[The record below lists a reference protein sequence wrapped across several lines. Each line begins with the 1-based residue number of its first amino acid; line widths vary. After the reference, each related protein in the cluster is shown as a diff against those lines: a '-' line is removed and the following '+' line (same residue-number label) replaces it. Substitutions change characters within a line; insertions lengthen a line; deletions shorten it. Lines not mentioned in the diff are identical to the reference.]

1 MPASAPAH
9 LRADA
14 RRNRE
19 QVLAAARLMFAER
32 GADIPME
39 DIGRAAGVGKGTLYR
54 HFPTR
59 DHLCAAVSGERFAA
73 LEERAAALA
82 SSDDPWA
89 ALVAWLAEYDVTA
102 HRYRGLSAHVAD
114 GLTDDGSVIAQ
125 ASHPMRAQAEVLLTR
140 AQEHGDVAP
149 EVRIVPLLTMVSGL
163 PDGLRGGDGASEL
176 LPIVVR
182 GIRAPA
188 EDGDSLI
195 RQNGRFRYH
204 H

>member
-1 MPASAPAH
+1 MSAAPDAH

-19 QVLAAARLMFAER
+19 QVLAAARVIFAER
-32 GADIPME
+32 GADVPME

-59 DHLCAAVSGERFAA
+59 EHLCAAVSGERFDA

-82 SSDDPWA
+82 ESDDPWI
-89 ALVAWLAEYDVTA
+89 ALVDWLAEYDVTA
-102 HRYRGLSAHVAD
+102 HRYRGLGAREAD
-114 GLTDDGSVIAQ
+114 ALGDDGSAIAV
-125 ASHPMRAQAEVLLTR
+125 ASHPMREQAEVLLAR
-140 AQEHGDVAP
+140 AQAEGVVAP

-182 GIRAPA
+182 GIRATA
-188 EDGDSLI
+188 G
-195 RQNGRFRYH
+195 
-204 H
+204 